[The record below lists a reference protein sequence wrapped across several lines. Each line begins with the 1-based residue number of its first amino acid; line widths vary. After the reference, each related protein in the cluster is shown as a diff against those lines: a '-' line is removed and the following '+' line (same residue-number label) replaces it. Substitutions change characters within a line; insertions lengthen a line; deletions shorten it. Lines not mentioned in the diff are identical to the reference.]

1 MKIFL
6 IAGEES
12 GDILGADLMAALNVS
27 GAADISFSGIGGR
40 RMEEEGIKS
49 LFSMDELSL
58 MGIAEIAPKVPELLK
73 RIQETVEEIE
83 AIQPDVVITIDA
95 PDFCFRVAKRL
106 RKRGKIRPHLI
117 HYVAPTVWAWRP
129 GRAKRLAETYDAV
142 LCLFPFE
149 PSYFER
155 EGMEAVFTGH
165 PMTRIYEGADRET
178 FRKDLHI
185 PTDAT
190 AIGILMGSRVA
201 EIEKMGA
208 VLVEAAER
216 LVEAGV
222 TKPYFI
228 LPTLPAFAR
237 RVRAM
242 MEHIS
247 HPTII
252 ITDHQEKKDAL
263 AACDVAM
270 ATSGTVGL
278 ELAYLGV
285 PHVIGYQMNKWT
297 YEILKRV
304 VTTKYIHL
312 ANIVLDKP
320 VVPELIQHHCTAEEF
335 SERVLR
341 LLDDSMQ
348 RDAQLEA
355 FEEVREKISSNQ
367 GGKWPAEVAA
377 DYILQKLGEA

>member
-1 MKIFL
+1 MKVFL

-12 GDILGADLMAALNVS
+12 GDILGADLMAALKES
-27 GAADISFSGIGGR
+27 GAEEVSFSGIGGR
-40 RMEEEGIKS
+40 RMEGEGVKS
-49 LFSMDELSL
+49 FFPMEELSL

-73 RIQETVEEIE
+73 RISETVEEIE
-83 AIQPDVVITIDA
+83 AIQPDVVVTIDA

-106 RKRGKIRPHLI
+106 RRRGNIRPHLI

-129 GRAKRLAETYDAV
+129 GRAKKLAEIYDAV

-149 PSYFER
+149 PHYFER

-165 PMTRIYEGADRET
+165 PMTRIFEGVDPEA

-185 PTDAT
+185 PSNAT
-190 AIGILMGSRVA
+190 AIGILMGSRVG
-201 EIEKMGA
+201 EIEKMGG

-216 LVEAGV
+216 LIEAGV
-222 TKPYFI
+222 EKPCFI
-228 LPTLPAFAR
+228 LPTLPAFGK

-242 MEHIS
+242 MEHIPY
-247 HPTII
+247 PTII
-252 ITDHQEKKDAL
+252 VTDHHEKKDAL

-285 PHVIGYQMNKWT
+285 PHVIGYQMNLWT
-297 YEILKRV
+297 YEILRRV
-304 VTTKYIHL
+304 ITTKYIHL
-312 ANIVLDKP
+312 ANIILDKP
-320 VVPELIQHHCTAEEF
+320 VVPELIQHHCTSEDF

-341 LLDDSMQ
+341 LLNDKDQ
-348 RDAQLEA
+348 RDFQLKA
-355 FEEVREKISSNQ
+355 FESVREKISSNQ

-377 DYILQKLGEA
+377 DYILQKLT